1 MTKISVIIP
10 CHNGTNYLK
19 DSYESVNNQGFDVE
33 VIVIDDNST
42 DGTQDYAKKLGIQK
56 VYETTTAKGLSAA
69 RNVGLKNMTGDY
81 VMFLDH
87 DDIVNED
94 TFKIMLDEFKSDSEL
109 QVVMAKLVDFISPE
123 LTEEEKKVLDPRKE
137 PYGGLLTGAML
148 FKKEVIDVVGGFD
161 ESLVTGQGVDFML
174 RVDKHSIKKKQI
186 EFISTMRRFHNNN
199 MGRTMQQQEF
209 TDYASIL
216 RAKLAAARKAK

>member
-1 MTKISVIIP
+1 MKKLISIIIP

-19 DSYESVNNQGFDVE
+19 DSYESVMNQGFDVE

-42 DGTQDYAKKLGIQK
+42 DGTQAYAKELGIKK

-69 RNVGLKNMTGDY
+69 RNVGLNNMTGDY

-87 DDIVNED
+87 DDIVNPD
-94 TFKIMLDEFKSDSEL
+94 TFKIMLEEFNNDSEL
-109 QVVMAKLVDFISPE
+109 QVVMAKLFDFISPE
-123 LTEEEKKVLDPRKE
+123 LTEDEKKVLEPRKE

-148 FKKEVIDVVGGFD
+148 FRKDAIDTIGNFD
-161 ESLVTGQGVDFML
+161 EKLETGQGVDFLL
-174 RVDKHSIKKKQI
+174 RLEKNGIKSKKLD
-186 EFISTMRRFHNNN
+186 FIAAMRRFHNNN
-199 MGRTMQQQEF
+199 MGRTMQKQEF

-216 RAKLAAARKAK
+216 RAKLAAAKNK